1 MSRRQALS
9 GAYSRRLP
17 WLALSERMLCP
28 CPIFPS
34 YLVVSPMDG
43 KPAPKL
49 NMSISAVMGNPRGSW
64 TNA

>member
-1 MSRRQALS
+1 
-9 GAYSRRLP
+9 
-17 WLALSERMLCP
+17 LALSERMLCP